1 MSDTVRVTEVLKKKL
16 TSVPEVNE
24 SQLKPE
30 DMLIGLKT
38 DDNNKTV
45 QIPVEVLLNV
55 IDTRLLTDMKEK
67 LTDLEDRLYVLEND
81 GYGIHRE

>member
-16 TSVPEVNE
+16 SSVPEVNE

-38 DDNNKTV
+38 DDNKKTV

-67 LTDLEDRLYVLEND
+67 LTDLKDRLAVVEDKLAD
-81 GYGIHRE
+81 L

>member
-16 TSVPEVNE
+16 SSVPEVNE

-38 DDNNKTV
+38 DDNKKTV

-67 LTDLEDRLYVLEND
+67 LTDLEDRLAVVEDKLAD
-81 GYGIHRE
+81 L

>member
-16 TSVPEVNE
+16 SSVPEVNE
-24 SQLKPE
+24 SQLTIE

-45 QIPVEVLLNV
+45 QIPVEVLLYL
-55 IDTRLLTDMKEK
+55 IDTKLLTNINELLIDIKDR
-67 LTDLEDRLYVLEND
+67 LAVVEDRLAGL
-81 GYGIHRE
+81 

>member
-16 TSVPEVNE
+16 SSVPEVNE

-45 QIPVEVLLNV
+45 QIPVEVLLYL

-67 LTDLEDRLYVLEND
+67 LTDLEDRLYVLEN
-81 GYGIHRE
+81 RE

>member
-16 TSVPEVNE
+16 SSFPEVNE

-38 DDNNKTV
+38 DDNKKTV

-67 LTDLEDRLYVLEND
+67 LTDLEDRLAVVEDKLAD
-81 GYGIHRE
+81 L